1 MNTAMDTK
9 EKVASSNQTSTSA
22 GQDKSAAAT
31 PNEHCGSV
39 SFSQM
44 DGKENV
50 PNKNKNTEKEAKD
63 QSSESHTKKKRKT
76 TNADQDDGYTSS
88 SLLLCLKKNKSYKKQ
103 KKCDGDKVSCIISD
117 SASQDNSS
125 NKDFRPDDRS
135 AQQMEGLTSEPS
147 SDLKCESS
155 SGIWASF
162 KSLAMSRSKVQKS
175 KEQNIN
181 SEANSCIE
189 RDDQDSSVKHSGSK
203 AKISLFKK
211 CQKGQKKSAAQSAA
225 DDACGSLQVKQVMPN
240 QNEAEVIHHEMK
252 PTLLESDRADGQKN
266 RDMGS
271 SSPDAPETRAEEK
284 GADSSQTR
292 IQSDQDIN
300 ANQSQNVEPM
310 ISNEDSEEADNQYP
324 DTEEVRGPG
333 KFQRVKEKSIKKV
346 FCVNA
351 FQHTIKKVSGMQN
364 DEENL
369 DSEVNK
375 KTDVM
380 CITTDDRQ
388 AYSKCDETMK
398 NSESLKNKERNDKC
412 HET

>member
-1 MNTAMDTK
+1 MTSSSSSQVLVEEDQAKSLNDNASLSKDQEKADMGQKASKGHSSKLCFGKGKKKIQKTMNTAMDTK

-175 KEQNIN
+175 K
-181 SEANSCIE
+181 S
-189 RDDQDSSVKHSGSK
+189 
-203 AKISLFKK
+203 
-211 CQKGQKKSAAQSAA
+211 
-225 DDACGSLQVKQVMPN
+225 
-240 QNEAEVIHHEMK
+240 
-252 PTLLESDRADGQKN
+252 
-266 RDMGS
+266 
-271 SSPDAPETRAEEK
+271 
-284 GADSSQTR
+284 R
-292 IQSDQDIN
+292 I
-300 ANQSQNVEPM
+300 
-310 ISNEDSEEADNQYP
+310 
-324 DTEEVRGPG
+324 
-333 KFQRVKEKSIKKV
+333 
-346 FCVNA
+346 
-351 FQHTIKKVSGMQN
+351 
-364 DEENL
+364 
-369 DSEVNK
+369 
-375 KTDVM
+375 
-380 CITTDDRQ
+380 
-388 AYSKCDETMK
+388 
-398 NSESLKNKERNDKC
+398 
-412 HET
+412 